1 MYLSHLTLR
10 NFRQF
15 GDNDNKLELA
25 LSSGVTA
32 LVGRNDSGKS
42 ALIDAIRYALL
53 TRDQSY
59 IRVQPEDFHIDVS
72 GAQAEEIFIQC
83 QLNDLNDDEKGAF
96 AEYLTY
102 DGADVS
108 LIVNWFA
115 RRRSESPSARRWVD
129 VSVRSGVDGMGPTLE
144 ASVRE
149 LLSSTYL
156 RPLRDA
162 AREMS
167 SGRGSRLSQI
177 LANVPEINQGEAF
190 DENVLT
196 ADPTEASKL
205 SLLGLADYFCHSV
218 KAHQG
223 VRGAETA
230 INTQYLSS
238 LFLRGDSLQGRI
250 DLTESG
256 SDAIRLRRIL
266 ERLELGLFEASTSS
280 ARGYYGLGSNNILY
294 MACELLLLGRE
305 PEGLPLLLIEEP
317 EAHLHPQRQLRLME
331 FLSRAAA
338 GKVKESPRAV
348 QVILSTHSPNLAST
362 IPLQNLVLLEGA
374 RAFSLAEKKTKLGTG
389 DYRFLERFLDVT
401 KSNLFF
407 AHGVIIVEGD
417 AEALLLPTLAR
428 LLGTDLTE
436 HGVSIV
442 NVGGTGLR
450 RFSKIFQRSDE
461 ASPMVS
467 VPVACVA
474 DMDVMPNCAPAI
486 LGLVKNDDD
495 EKWMNP
501 RRRWKAMRDF
511 GSEDKST
518 AQALTERRKHL
529 GASDGQLVRTFV
541 ADYWTLE
548 YDIAFCGLAE
558 DVYIAASLARNDTA
572 ITEDKK
578 TAADVE
584 ATAKAEFKQL
594 EQDAGDDRAVLCSH
608 IYKLFHTDG
617 ASKAIAAQYLASTLA
632 AEGEKE
638 GFDPIAFECRLP
650 RYIVDAIAH
659 ATGGGGSTSSADG
672 GDGSATLAEGA
683 GTAEDANG

>member
-1 MYLSHLTLR
+1 MYLSHLILR

-15 GDNDNKLELA
+15 GDNDHKLDLA

-32 LVGRNDSGKS
+32 LVGHNDSGKS
-42 ALIDAIRYALL
+42 AVIDAIRYGLL

-59 IRVQPEDFHIDVS
+59 IRVQPEDFHIDGS
-72 GAQAEEIFIQC
+72 GAQADEIFIRC
-83 QLNDLNDDEKGAF
+83 QLSDLNDDERGAF

-108 LIVNWFA
+108 LIVNWSA

-129 VSVRSGVDGMGPTLE
+129 VSVRSGVDGAGPTFE

-177 LANVPEINQGEAF
+177 LANVPQISLGESF
-190 DENVLT
+190 DENVLP
-196 ADPTEASKL
+196 ADPTEVSKL
-205 SLLGLADYFCHSV
+205 SLLGLADYVRHSV
-218 KAHQG
+218 MAHQG
-223 VRGAETA
+223 VSAAETA

-238 LFLRGDSLQGRI
+238 LFLRGDKLQGRI

-266 ERLELGLFEASTSS
+266 ERLELGLFETSTSS

-317 EAHLHPQRQLRLME
+317 EAHLHPQRQLRLMD
-331 FLSRAAA
+331 FLSNAAT

-362 IPLQNLVLLEGA
+362 IPLGNLVMLEGG
-374 RAFSLAEKKTKLGTG
+374 RAFSLAEDQTKLSRG

-401 KSNLFF
+401 KANLFF

-428 LLGTDLTE
+428 LLGADLTE
-436 HGVSIV
+436 HGVSVV

-450 RFSKIFQRSDE
+450 RFSRIFQRSDE
-461 ASPMVS
+461 VS
-467 VPVACVA
+467 LPISIPVASLA
-474 DMDVMPNCAPAI
+474 DMDVMPDCAPAI
-486 LGLVKNDDD
+486 LDLVTGDDD
-495 EKWMNP
+495 EKWVSP
-501 RRRWKAMRDF
+501 RRRWKATRDF
-511 GSEDKST
+511 GDQDKSME
-518 AQALTERRKHL
+518 QALAEWREHL
-529 GASDGQLVRTFV
+529 RASDGQSVCTFV
-541 ADYWTLE
+541 ADHWTLE
-548 YDIAFCGLAE
+548 YDLAYCGLAE
-558 DVYIAASLARNDTA
+558 EVYVAASLAMNDGA
-572 ITEDKK
+572 IVEGKK
-578 TAADVE
+578 ATADVE
-584 ATAKAEFKQL
+584 ATAKTEFKQL
-594 EQDAGDDRAVLCSH
+594 VESAGGDRATLCSK
-608 IYKLFHTDG
+608 IYKVFHSGG
-617 ASKAIAAQYLASTLA
+617 ASKAISAQYLANILTA
-632 AEGEKE
+632 TGEKDD
-638 GFDPIAFECRLP
+638 FDRAAFAGKLP
-650 RYIVDAIAH
+650 PYIVAAIAH
-659 ATGGGGSTSSADG
+659 ATGGAVPAVSADDESPVEDT
-672 GDGSATLAEGA
+672 DG
-683 GTAEDANG
+683 

>member
-15 GDNDNKLELA
+15 GDNDDKLELA

-42 ALIDAIRYALL
+42 AVIDAIRYALL

-59 IRVQPEDFHIDVS
+59 IRVQPEDFQIDAS
-72 GAQAEEIFIQC
+72 GAQADEMFIRC
-83 QLNDLNDDEKGAF
+83 QLSDLNDDEKGAF

-108 LIVNWFA
+108 LIVNWSA

-129 VSVRSGVDGMGPTLE
+129 VSVRSGVDGAGPTFE

-149 LLSSTYL
+149 LLSSAYL

-177 LANVPEINQGEAF
+177 LANVPEISQGEAF
-190 DENVLT
+190 DENVLP
-196 ADPTEASKL
+196 ADPTEVSKL
-205 SLLGLADYFCHSV
+205 SLLGLADYLRHSV

-223 VRGAETA
+223 VSGAETA

-238 LFLRGDSLQGRI
+238 LFLRSDSLQGRI

-256 SDAIRLRRIL
+256 SDEIRLRRIL

-294 MACELLLLGRE
+294 MACELLLLGCE

-317 EAHLHPQRQLRLME
+317 EAHLHPQRQLRLMD
-331 FLSRAAA
+331 FLSSAAA

-362 IPLQNLVLLEGA
+362 IPLENLVMLEGG
-374 RAFSLAEKKTKLGTG
+374 RAFSLAEGQTKLGTG
-389 DYRFLERFLDVT
+389 DYRFLERLLDVT
-401 KSNLFF
+401 KANLFF

-428 LLGTDLTE
+428 LLGADLTE
-436 HGVSIV
+436 HGVSVV

-450 RFSKIFQRSDE
+450 RFSRIFQRSDG
-461 ASPMVS
+461 ASPPVS
-467 VPVACVA
+467 IPVACLA

-486 LGLVKNDDD
+486 LGIVTDDNDP
-495 EKWMNP
+495 KWTSS
-501 RRRWKAMRDF
+501 RRRWKAVRHF
-511 GSEDKST
+511 GDAEKST
-518 AQALTERRKHL
+518 EQALNERRDL
-529 GASDGQLVRTFV
+529 LRASDGQFVRTFV
-541 ADYWTLE
+541 ADHWTLE
-548 YDIAFCGLAE
+548 YDLAFCGLAE
-558 DVYIAASLARNDTA
+558 EVYVAASMAKNDLA
-572 ITEDKK
+572 ITEGKK
-578 TAADVE
+578 NAPDVE
-584 ATAKAEFKQL
+584 AAARAAFK
-594 EQDAGDDRAVLCSH
+594 EVEKSAGDNRAVLCSH
-608 IYKLFHTDG
+608 VYDLFHSDG
-617 ASKAIAAQYLASTLA
+617 ASKAIAAQYLASALA

-638 GFDPIAFECRLP
+638 GFDPLAFESRLP
-650 RYIVDAIAH
+650 RYVVDAIAYV
-659 ATGGGGSTSSADG
+659 TGGGASAPPVAGDEGPAPPAKDVGPVEDTDG
-672 GDGSATLAEGA
+672 
-683 GTAEDANG
+683 